1 MRKSLSK
8 RLAIVIATAV
18 ALSSICYQ
26 KGYAKENSN
35 TAKVE
40 QKAVDVNSK
49 NNSDTTKAVSNGSD
63 LEPPTIDYSSFK
75 INKKTVKPGDK
86 VEISFKV
93 TDNKAGIGKKWM
105 NVSYVKPISKDIG
118 HIYLHYNSVTDRVE
132 GTMDIMS
139 YTESGKWNV
148 NDIVI
153 TDNFGN
159 QARIINKNGN
169 LLDALSFEVVNPNSQ
184 IESPEIDLD
193 TLSVSKKNAK
203 PGDII
208 EFKCKC
214 KGNPEYLRTCDIEF
228 DYEKP
233 ITKKEKHVSL
243 AYNPKSGYFEGTE
256 VVGKYYE
263 EGEWKPISICLYEKG
278 GKKKYYIDT
287 AKLNA
292 LSFNITGTDSDIQT
306 PKLDLNSLKID
317 KKDVKVG
324 DTVKLSFRITDDKS
338 GVNGVGIR
346 YYDPITKPELETF
359 DCKYNEET
367 GYYETNI
374 KILDGMQEGKWQVY
388 DIYAMDEV
396 LNIADIENI
405 DGILDAF
412 SFTVHYKD
420 DNIAPVINAKDRTM
434 KIGDKFNPLEGVTA
448 SDKEDGDL
456 TNKIEI
462 VENTVDT
469 TKSGEYKV
477 VYKVTDS
484 NGLSCTK
491 EIKVTVEKKD
501 DVVIPEEPA
510 TPVNPPQEHGKPSQE
525 PVVAPSKP
533 SEKPIKATIKKTNSI
548 TKKEVVKNTSVLP
561 KTGGLGSGVI
571 GLGALSSI
579 LSGVYIGSKGKY
591 MKKRH
596 GKH

>member
-1 MRKSLSK
+1 M
-8 RLAIVIATAV
+8 
-18 ALSSICYQ
+18 
-26 KGYAKENSN
+26 
-35 TAKVE
+35 
-40 QKAVDVNSK
+40 
-49 NNSDTTKAVSNGSD
+49 
-63 LEPPTIDYSSFK
+63 
-75 INKKTVKPGDK
+75 
-86 VEISFKV
+86 
-93 TDNKAGIGKKWM
+93 
-105 NVSYVKPISKDIG
+105 
-118 HIYLHYNSVTDRVE
+118 
-132 GTMDIMS
+132 
-139 YTESGKWNV
+139 
-148 NDIVI
+148 
-153 TDNFGN
+153 
-159 QARIINKNGN
+159 
-169 LLDALSFEVVNPNSQ
+169 
-184 IESPEIDLD
+184 
-193 TLSVSKKNAK
+193 
-203 PGDII
+203 
-208 EFKCKC
+208 
-214 KGNPEYLRTCDIEF
+214 
-228 DYEKP
+228 
-233 ITKKEKHVSL
+233 
-243 AYNPKSGYFEGTE
+243 
-256 VVGKYYE
+256 
-263 EGEWKPISICLYEKG
+263 
-278 GKKKYYIDT
+278 
-287 AKLNA
+287 
-292 LSFNITGTDSDIQT
+292 
-306 PKLDLNSLKID
+306 
-317 KKDVKVG
+317 
-324 DTVKLSFRITDDKS
+324 
-338 GVNGVGIR
+338 GIR
-346 YYDPITKPELETF
+346 YYEPITKPELETF
-359 DCKYNEET
+359 ACKYNEET

-405 DGILDAF
+405 DGILDAL